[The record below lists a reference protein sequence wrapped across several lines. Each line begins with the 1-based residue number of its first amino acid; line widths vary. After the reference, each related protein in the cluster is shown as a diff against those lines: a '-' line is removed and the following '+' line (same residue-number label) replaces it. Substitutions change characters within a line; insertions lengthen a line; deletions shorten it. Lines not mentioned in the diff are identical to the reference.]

1 MRWDRARRS
10 DQVED
15 RRGLGGVGGRGPGG
29 GMRFSLT
36 GIVIVVILSFVMGK
50 NPLEMLAL
58 LGGDGMTGGGTPAPE
73 RGQTADRSDP
83 TIDFVS
89 AILGDTEDTW
99 SQIFSASGERYPA
112 AKLVVFEGGVTTA
125 CGFASSAVGPFYCPG
140 DQQVYLDL
148 QFFRELEQRFS
159 AAGDFAQAYVIA
171 HEIGHH
177 IQTLTGVSSKVNAAR
192 QRGQKVEGDGGLL
205 VRQELQADC
214 YAGVWAHSA
223 RQRLDMLEP
232 GDLEEALNAASAI
245 GDDRLQQQAQGRVV
259 PDAFSHGTS
268 AQRVRWFRQG
278 FDQGDVGAC
287 DTFAAARL

>member
-15 RRGLGGVGGRGPGG
+15 RRGLGGGGGRGPGG

-73 RGQTADRSDP
+73 RGQLADRSDP